1 MAKAVSESTGLA
13 RTSRT
18 LRIRQVG
25 EEGRVKT
32 SVSTSV
38 TPERVDPTP
47 ATFQGPIYLNRIE
60 QMSFGNLVR
69 IEAELHVPSRSSTS
83 IGSAM
88 SELRAHQTHDGAAL
102 ALISGIVRDRWALI
116 DSLMV
121 RLEAEGRQLAQ
132 VETMDLLPSD
142 AAGPVEGS
150 EDEEA
155 DDKDVEDEEEDE
167 EEEDEDDEEGG
178 ESDK

>member
-1 MAKAVSESTGLA
+1 M
-13 RTSRT
+13 
-18 LRIRQVG
+18 LRICQVG
-25 EEGRVKT
+25 EEGWVKT

-38 TPERVDPTP
+38 TPERVDPAPSTFEGP
-47 ATFQGPIYLNRIE
+47 ATNLGPIYLDRIE

-69 IEAELHVPSRSSTS
+69 IEAELHVPSRSSTL

-88 SELRAHQTHDGAAL
+88 SELRAHQTRDDAAL
-102 ALISGIVRDRWALI
+102 ALIAGIVRDRRVLI

-132 VETMDLLPSD
+132 AETMDLLLSD

-155 DDKDVEDEEEDE
+155 DGEDVEDEEEDE
-167 EEEDEDDEEGG
+167 EEEDDDDEEGG